1 MKQFLLFRTDRVG
14 DFLLTL
20 SLIKIIKINHP
31 KSEITIIASKKN
43 YDYIKTFNVVNK
55 VILLN
60 NNFFSK
66 VKLILKLR
74 GIRYDAIIVHDGKK
88 RSKFISY
95 FLKFKKRIVCINNL
109 IDTQLDIIKFV
120 CKKTNLSFS
129 NECLDFM
136 SDRHLNNSNIPF
148 KNYIQLHFDEK
159 WIYDNYI
166 KKYVN
171 IEPSEKDLINF
182 INAIISKDKNLI
194 ITTGKFPSLK
204 LKNILNKI
212 NSKKVK
218 IYKNQ
223 SLQELENI
231 VFNSDLLITCH
242 GWISHI
248 ASSKKIKQIDIIDNQ
263 YPYNKWTSHFRNY
276 NFLNRKSFDILSN
289 EIIDLI

>member
-20 SLIKIIKINHP
+20 SLIKIIKINYP
-31 KSEITIIASKKN
+31 KSKITVIASKKN
-43 YDYIKTFNVVNK
+43 YDYVKTFNVVNK

-66 VKLILKLR
+66 VKLIFKLR
-74 GIRYDAIIVHDGKK
+74 EIKYDAVIVHDGKK

-95 FLKFKKRIVCINNL
+95 FLNFKERIVCVNNL
-109 IDTQLDIIKFV
+109 IDTQIDIIKFI
-120 CKKTNLSFS
+120 CRKINLNYS
-129 NECLDFM
+129 NKCLDFM
-136 SDRHLNNSNIPF
+136 SDRCFNNTYIPF

-159 WIYDNYI
+159 WIYNHYI
-166 KKYVN
+166 KKYIN

-182 INAIISKDKNLI
+182 INDIISKDKNLI
-194 ITTGKFPSLK
+194 ITTGKLPSLK

-212 NSKKVK
+212 NNEKVK
-218 IYKNQ
+218 IFKDQ

-231 VFNSDLLITCH
+231 VFNCDLLITCH

-248 ASSKKIKQIDIIDNQ
+248 ASSKKIKQIDIIDSQ

-276 NFLNRKSFDILSN
+276 NFLNRKSFEILSN